1 MQMQHKVKTIWW
13 LQEAKVIDHFIN
25 EKDFIPTLSSAQNI
39 VGVSDYSLG
48 MIRKYNTNY
57 RKIYNACYDFYDP
70 AQHVK
75 EIGARLNFT
84 IVGSIESRKGHDV
97 LFKALGLLED
107 EILERLAVRVVG
119 RVLDPNFDAM
129 IRQQIPSH
137 ASVSFTGEIT
147 NAEAVK
153 LVAGADVIVCPS
165 RDDPFPVVL
174 VEGFCM
180 AKTCLVSDATGFAE
194 LIENGENGFVFASED
209 AEELADIMRNIVL
222 RSSEIEPIGQKAREV
237 YLRELS
243 IPVLEQRL
251 LPYMEALPDPGLKQT
266 RKGKVTYKKSGTT
279 FQKI

>member
-1 MQMQHKVKTIWW
+1 VKTIGGV
-13 LQEAKVIDHFIN
+13 QEAKVIDHFIN
-25 EKDFIPTLSSAQNI
+25 EKDFITTLGSAYNI
-39 VGVSDYSLG
+39 IGVSDYSLG
-48 MIRKYNTNY
+48 MIKKYNSNY

-70 AQHVK
+70 AKH
-75 EIGARLNFT
+75 GNNAAGRLNFT

-97 LFKALGLLED
+97 LFKALGFLEE
-107 EILERLAVRVVG
+107 EILDRLAVWVVG

-129 IRQQIPSH
+129 IRQQIPAN
-137 ASVSFTGEIT
+137 ASITFTGEIS

-153 LVAGADVIVCPS
+153 LVADADVIVCPS

-194 LIENGENGFVFASED
+194 LITHGENGFVFASED

-222 RSSEIEPIGQKAREV
+222 RSSELDPIGRNAREV

-251 LPYMEALPDPGLKQT
+251 LPYLEALPEPTSKPT
-266 RKGKVTYKKSGTT
+266 RKVRVTYKKTGTT
-279 FQKI
+279 FQTI